1 MFYKWQILTQQVQR
15 RRNLRWFMMEKIVNL
30 PFPNSDG
37 QQNIDSGMLKAL
49 KVLYVDALKYS
60 KVYIV

>member
-1 MFYKWQILTQQVQR
+1 
-15 RRNLRWFMMEKIVNL
+15 MMEKIVNL

-49 KVLYVDALKYS
+49 KVLYVDALNYS

>member
-1 MFYKWQILTQQVQR
+1 
-15 RRNLRWFMMEKIVNL
+15 MEKIVNL

-37 QQNIDSGMLKAL
+37 QRNIDSGMLKAL

-60 KVYIV
+60 KVYIVQYNYTRKIEYF